1 LFWFFKNRINPEA
14 LKETI
19 QNYYFPYAM
28 PITLSSDLY
37 KEVVRD
43 IDFGVSIG
51 AVVDMLQKAIL
62 CGHCVCTI

>member
-1 LFWFFKNRINPEA
+1 
-14 LKETI
+14 
-19 QNYYFPYAM
+19 M

-37 KEVVRD
+37 REVVRD